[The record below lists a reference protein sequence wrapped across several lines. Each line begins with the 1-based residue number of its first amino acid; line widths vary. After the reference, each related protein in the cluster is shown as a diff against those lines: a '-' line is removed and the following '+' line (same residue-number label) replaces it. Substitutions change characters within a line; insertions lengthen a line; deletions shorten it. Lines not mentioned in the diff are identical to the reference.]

1 MENRENILITKT
13 MENHGIVQNNKEIN
27 FEIKEGLK
35 ENWEIV
41 TGGFLAISRELQD
54 GDKVIQDGVSPEIV
68 AAP

>member
-1 MENRENILITKT
+1 VENNMVRQQAVKL
-13 MENHGIVQNNKEIN
+13 GISDNGY